1 MAFLFHAAGLDP
13 ASIEAIL
20 YIIKKI
26 IDISQYEWTAVL
38 SAPNRLGA
46 WWRAMLPVEDNVLFL
61 FLYRK
66 TGEGR
71 QHEFVLSPFSCFSSF
86 EAGGKLYIL

>member
-26 IDISQYEWTAVL
+26 IDIGQYEWTAVL

-46 WWRAMLPVEDNVLFL
+46 W
-61 FLYRK
+61 
-66 TGEGR
+66 
-71 QHEFVLSPFSCFSSF
+71 
-86 EAGGKLYIL
+86 